1 MRANFVGKF
10 KLQITLEII
19 IMNYQL
25 SESIYNTARKE
36 IKHLFTFIFRIS
48 PNQVSES

>member
-10 KLQITLEII
+10 KLQITLEIV

-25 SESIYNTARKE
+25 SESIYSTVRKE
-36 IKHLFTFIFRIS
+36 IKPFIFRIS